1 MKIRIFSKTAIEKY
15 TNNPL
20 MERTAIISITDYGF
34 DFAEL
39 KNQPLYLY
47 QISFNDVD
55 NDVIV
60 DDLGDNPNDIERKA
74 IEEKYHM
81 LSDQQAKE
89 IANFY
94 FSICDKIDCL
104 ICQCEHG
111 QSRSAGVAAAI
122 MEYRNRKGIAIFSD
136 DRFYPNKVVFRKVLA
151 ALNTV
156 KTNTKQ

>member
-94 FSICDKIDCL
+94 FSICISSLNYIDL
-104 ICQCEHG
+104 
-111 QSRSAGVAAAI
+111 SR
-122 MEYRNRKGIAIFSD
+122 
-136 DRFYPNKVVFRKVLA
+136 VFWY
-151 ALNTV
+151 T
-156 KTNTKQ
+156 